1 MFVTSTGWLGLAPY
15 GTIEGDVVFV
25 AVGADVP
32 YILRSCEDW
41 YELIGEC
48 YVQGIMDGETMSMD
62 WIGVQ
67 DVMIR

>member
-1 MFVTSTGWLGLAPY
+1 
-15 GTIEGDVVFV
+15 
-25 AVGADVP
+25 
-32 YILRSCEDW
+32 
-41 YELIGEC
+41 LIGEC

>member
-1 MFVTSTGWLGLAPY
+1 M
-15 GTIEGDVVFV
+15 
-25 AVGADVP
+25 P
-32 YILRSCEDW
+32 YILRSREDG